1 MTTGTRWTQTSGT
14 TTAKRAR
21 GTALVAVG
29 AAGLL
34 LLAACGSSGT
44 GATASGATK
53 SGSASG
59 GTTAAQPGK
68 VGTTSTS
75 LGKVLVDPR
84 GMTLYAFAADSPHHS
99 VCTGSC
105 LGYWPPAPGADAARV
120 AASGVTAKLATLKR
134 SDGTSQLTANGYPVY
149 TYVGDSAA
157 GQTNGQGKNI
167 SGGLWW
173 VVSPSGTWIKKAAA
187 SSSGGGTRGGY

>member
-1 MTTGTRWTQTSGT
+1 
-14 TTAKRAR
+14 
-21 GTALVAVG
+21 VG

-34 LLAACGSSGT
+34 LLAACGSSG
-44 GATASGATK
+44 GTASGGTK
-53 SGSASG
+53 SSASG
-59 GTTAAQPGK
+59 GKAAAQPGK

-105 LGYWPPAPGADAARV
+105 LGYWPPAPGADAAKV
-120 AASGVTAKLATLKR
+120 AASGVTAKFATIKR

-173 VVSPSGTWIKKAAA
+173 VVSPSGTWIKKASA
-187 SSSGGGTRGGY
+187 SSTGGGTRGGY

>member
-1 MTTGTRWTQTSGT
+1 MTTSTRRTRTSGT
-14 TTAKRAR
+14 TAAKRAR
-21 GTALVAVG
+21 GTALVAAG

-53 SGSASG
+53 SSASG
-59 GTTAAQPGK
+59 GKAAAHPGK

-75 LGKVLVDPR
+75 LGRVLVDPR

-105 LGYWPPAPGADAARV
+105 LGYWPPAPGADAAKV
-120 AASGVTAKLATLKR
+120 AASGVTAKLATIKR

>member
-1 MTTGTRWTQTSGT
+1 MTNGTGR
-14 TTAKRAR
+14 TTASVARRTSR

-34 LLAACGSSGT
+34 LLAACGSAGT
-44 GATASGATK
+44 GDTASGATRSSK
-53 SGSASG
+53 AA
-59 GTTAAQPGK
+59 GTTGQVA
-68 VGTTSTS
+68 TRSTG

-84 GMTLYAFAADSPHHS
+84 GRTLYAFAADSPGHS

-105 LGYWPPAPGADAARV
+105 LGYWPPAPGADAAKGK
-120 AASGVTAKLATLKR
+120 AGGVTAKLGTIKR
-134 SDGTSQLTANGYPVY
+134 SDGTSQLTANGFPMY

-173 VVSPSGTWIKKAAA
+173 VVSPAGTWVKNTA
-187 SSSGGGTRGGY
+187 SGSGSGTRGGY

>member
-1 MTTGTRWTQTSGT
+1 MTHGTGRTTT
-14 TTAKRAR
+14 TTAARRTSR

-44 GATASGATK
+44 GGTASGATR
-53 SGSASG
+53 SSASSG
-59 GTTAAQPGK
+59 TAAAHSGK
-68 VGTTSTS
+68 VAARSTS
-75 LGKVLVDPR
+75 LGQVLADPR

-105 LGYWPPAPGADAARV
+105 LGYWPPAPGADAAKA
-120 AASGVTAKLATLKR
+120 AASGVTAKLGTIER
-134 SDGTSQLTANGYPVY
+134 SDGTSQLTANGFPVY

-173 VVSPSGTWIKKAAA
+173 VVSSNGSWIKKAAT
-187 SSSGGGTRGGY
+187 GGGTRGGY

>member
-1 MTTGTRWTQTSGT
+1 MTTATRRTKTSGT

-34 LLAACGSSGT
+34 LLAACGSSSGD
-44 GATASGATK
+44 TASRATK
-53 SGSASG
+53 SSASG
-59 GTTAAQPGK
+59 GKAAAQPGK
-68 VGTTSTS
+68 VATTSTS

-84 GMTLYAFAADSPHHS
+84 GMTLYAFAADSPHRS

-105 LGYWPPAPGADAARV
+105 LGYWPPAPGADATKV
-120 AASGVTAKLATLKR
+120 AASGVTAKLATIKR

-149 TYVGDSAA
+149 TYVGDSAS

-173 VVSPSGTWIKKAAA
+173 VVSPSGTWIKKAAP
-187 SSSGGGTRGGY
+187 SSGSGTRGGY